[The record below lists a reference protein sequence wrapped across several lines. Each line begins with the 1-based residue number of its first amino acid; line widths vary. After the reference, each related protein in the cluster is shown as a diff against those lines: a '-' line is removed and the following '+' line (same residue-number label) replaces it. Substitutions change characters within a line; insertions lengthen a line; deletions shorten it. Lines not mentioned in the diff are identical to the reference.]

1 MAAFSG
7 LGITD
12 ASVEI
17 DGPEVPLL
25 DGGSEPFAIALHPMI
40 VATEQPLPILR
51 IKREVK
57 VTAGKQIASLLPS
70 EDLRGLDMH
79 VSIDFTVRI
88 RVFFVHNRLTIIAFT
103 AYGPTTAGGAV
114 LSAQRRLL
122 PPRGPGAHIHVCSV
136 DRSAAVPGTHTW
148 RLARE
153 RTSTGRERLASESA
167 VKVCS
172 GLCACLE
179 SKRCVCALASSLS
192 VWSFFC

>member
-88 RVFFVHNRLTIIAFT
+88 HASYSCAQSSHHLAF
-103 AYGPTTAGGAV
+103 AAHGPATAGGAV

-122 PPRGPGAHIHVCSV
+122 PPRGPGAHFHVCSV
-136 DRSAAVPGTHTW
+136 DRGAAVPGTHTW

-153 RTSTGRERLASESA
+153 RTGA
-167 VKVCS
+167 
-172 GLCACLE
+172 
-179 SKRCVCALASSLS
+179 
-192 VWSFFC
+192 